1 MRTQKQAL
9 GAWGEEI
16 AVRFLEQNG
25 YTILGRNM
33 HFSHFELDIVASK
46 DSAVIFIEVKTR
58 SSNRFGFPED
68 AVTPRK
74 ITRMVMAAESYLEQ
88 HPESPDTWQF
98 DILAITRMTDGPPA
112 IEHFENVVG

>member
-1 MRTQKQAL
+1 MKTQKQAL

-16 AVRFLEQNG
+16 AVHFLLQNG

-33 HFSHFELDIVASK
+33 RFSHFELDIVARK
-46 DSAVIFIEVKTR
+46 DDALIFVEVKTR

-74 ITRMVMAAESYLEQ
+74 ITRLVMAAESYLEQ
-88 HPESPDTWQF
+88 NPASPDTWQF
-98 DILAITRMTDGPPA
+98 DILAITRQADGPPA